1 MKQAYNVISQS
12 FIFAAFRRKC
22 LFEIVLLSEK
32 PCRTGAVFSVVER
45 KVIIV
50 GKGNNGNL
58 IPINER
64 PIEEQKAIRQ
74 KAVEAK
80 RERKRARECMEMIL
94 SGRIKNKNAKKA
106 LKEVGVQS
114 EDMQNTMLLMLSLF
128 QNGVKTGDSSTIKTI
143 LEIVG
148 DMDTEEKSTA
158 PAINITVSAATA
170 ADVTED

>member
-1 MKQAYNVISQS
+1 MKKAYNVISQR
-12 FIFAAFRRKC
+12 FIFVAYAAKC
-22 LFEIVLLSEK
+22 LKTCFIVRETV
-32 PCRTGAVFSVVER
+32 PFGAVFSVIER
-45 KVIIV
+45 KVVIV
-50 GKGNNGNL
+50 GKGKNGNL

-94 SGRIKNKNAKKA
+94 SGRIKSKNAKKA
-106 LKEVGVQS
+106 LKEVGVKT

-128 QNGVKTGDSSTIKTI
+128 QNGVKTGDSSTIRTI
-143 LEIVG
+143 LEIAG
-148 DMDTEEKSTA
+148 DMETEQETKS
-158 PAINITVSAATA
+158 PSINITVSAATQ